1 MKRQLLL
8 VILLIA
14 LNGAMWWFFAGKRA
28 EAKARQAGTIVVLT
42 NQPIQRAA
50 PAVVVRTN
58 AFQWEQLES
67 EDYRTYINRLR
78 SIGCPEETIRDI
90 VIADLQKL
98 MAPRVQAI
106 NGPHEAPKY
115 WKAERKDL
123 VRTLDSLEKV
133 NKKQGVDFE
142 EREIVRD
149 LLGIDLAAERSHQK
163 GETDFYEERLNFL
176 PAEKLSRVRMTIEQ
190 ANQEEVVLREKSW
203 LENDELTA
211 DEKKELREIQ
221 QKKDEAIA
229 GLLTPDE
236 LEQYNLWFSPSA
248 YRVRDALSSIEG
260 SESDFLAIYRLQQ
273 DFDAKWQDVEAN
285 TLTAEQK
292 LEYRQAQSDFEK
304 QAREYLGPERYEKFV
319 QGQDPDFQQLQ
330 AAVAQFAL
338 KPEVA
343 SEVYD
348 FKKTLQEERAR
359 VQQNL
364 SLSAPQ
370 KDGLLHALSEEAE
383 RAVVEAM
390 GPKPYRYYM
399 RTGAGKW
406 IWTSPP

>member
-1 MKRQLLL
+1 MF
-8 VILLIA
+8 LIA

-28 EAKARQAGTIVVLT
+28 EAKARTAETTVIVT
-42 NQPIQRAA
+42 NRPILRAA

-123 VRTLDSLEKV
+123 VRTLDSLEKL

-176 PAEKLSRVRMTIEQ
+176 PAEKLSRVRMAIEQ

-203 LENDELTA
+203 LENDELTP
-211 DEKKELREIQ
+211 DEKNQLQEIQ
-221 QKKDEAIA
+221 QKKDDAIA
-229 GLLTPDE
+229 GLLTPSE
-236 LEQYNLWFSPSA
+236 LDQYDLWFSPSA
-248 YRVRDALSSIEG
+248 YRVRAALSSIDG
-260 SESDFLAIYRLQQ
+260 SENDFLAIYRLQRGL
-273 DFDAKWQDVEAN
+273 DAKWPDVDVN
-285 TLTAEQK
+285 SLTPEQK
-292 LEYRQAQSDFEK
+292 QQYQQAQSDFEK
-304 QAREYLGPERYEKFV
+304 QAREYLGTDRYEKFV

-359 VQQNL
+359 VQQNVNL
-364 SLSAPQ
+364 SGPQ

-383 RAVVEAM
+383 RAVLESM

-399 RTGAGKW
+399 RAGAGKW
-406 IWTSPP
+406 IWGNQP